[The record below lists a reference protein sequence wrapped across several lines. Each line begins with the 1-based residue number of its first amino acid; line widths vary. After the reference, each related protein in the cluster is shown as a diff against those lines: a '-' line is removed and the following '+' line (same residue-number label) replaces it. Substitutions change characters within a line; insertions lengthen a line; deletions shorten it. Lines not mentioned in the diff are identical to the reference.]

1 MNHRATR
8 LTIPDALE
16 LHVESPQFS
25 AATGDLSVTETD
37 RLAACSEDDAYPPA
51 ASSCSYTPFPVVL
64 ERTTEFTHD
73 TQVVRVVDRWS
84 STDGRA
90 HRLDLTLGQWQCFYS
105 FSRGCSTQVAYRF
118 PGETAYAPR
127 DTGSVAGPIA
137 ALQPILARDAADAGR
152 GGTAIVP
159 EQVSDG
165 ARFFGNHRFGLQ
177 YTARTIPATG
187 ELTLTHTYVT
197 TRSADET
204 EAFTAR
210 VLAEREPA
218 TAPRAPGG
226 GGGTVAHAPA
236 RPRLARR
243 GRVRVRRAGS
253 TFRVVTGDRVSCP
266 ARGAACGV
274 QVTASARAH
283 RVGAARI
290 RVTAGTTTTVG
301 FRLSRSGART
311 LKRLGRLR
319 LTVAVSARAGNGT
332 AVARQRVLT
341 VRLPRTGAR

>member
-1 MNHRATR
+1 MYDSYVSAAGLRFSADALSFGSYGLYDNWILDPDTFETTGNGFYGNGAVLDDPETPFYGLQVDGARAYTPATLMNHRATR

-177 YTARTIPATG
+177 
-187 ELTLTHTYVT
+187 
-197 TRSADET
+197 
-204 EAFTAR
+204 
-210 VLAEREPA
+210 
-218 TAPRAPGG
+218 
-226 GGGTVAHAPA
+226 
-236 RPRLARR
+236 
-243 GRVRVRRAGS
+243 
-253 TFRVVTGDRVSCP
+253 
-266 ARGAACGV
+266 
-274 QVTASARAH
+274 
-283 RVGAARI
+283 
-290 RVTAGTTTTVG
+290 
-301 FRLSRSGART
+301 
-311 LKRLGRLR
+311 
-319 LTVAVSARAGNGT
+319 
-332 AVARQRVLT
+332 
-341 VRLPRTGAR
+341 